1 MRKGGKRKLCLIL
14 LCLAIAPPAMAEE
27 QSTIQLDD
35 VVVTATRTEKDA
47 ASAPASVTV
56 ITRTDIE
63 KRGAR
68 SLDDAIRGVVGGYS
82 NRNIGGGMMDSLAGG
97 AMTLRGV
104 PRANK
109 TLIMVDGVII
119 NDSYSGSQRSILGIT
134 PEQVDRVE
142 IVKGPFSSLYGGY
155 AVGGVVNVMTRM
167 PEKREF
173 TFKTG
178 YGSSWD
184 RGQAPDDVKTVYI
197 SGGDKIGD
205 KASVLL
211 SYGYKGTNGYATDL
225 NVQSSMPT
233 AGLTG
238 WSETTDYKGDT
249 RYLIG
254 DRGDKTWWDDN
265 FTIKAGYDF
274 TDTTRLNLSL
284 TNFRFEYDFDEPHT
298 YLKDASGNPVYGY
311 ASVSEGSYV
320 GLGGRSAHEDRRY
333 AANFETELGRFN
345 IKATFGYIDRPK
357 YYYTTPSSSGATL
370 SGGPGKISSTVA
382 ANYNADLAVSVPLG
396 ERQTFILG
404 GAYKYGEAEK
414 IDHTL
419 TNWKD
424 EDSKTDMTF
433 HADGKDRTWSVF
445 IQDEIGIFDNLTAYL
460 GFRQDWW
467 ETFDGY
473 ANYVG
478 EAGYPTT
485 YPSRS
490 ANAFSPKAALVYQPF
505 ETTTLRSSIG
515 KSFRPPSIYELYSV
529 WIYRGVTTMSGPDL
543 EPEYTTSW
551 DVGIEQ
557 RLWPG
562 AQFTAT
568 YFKNDMDDLIYNQT
582 QSETLVERVNV
593 GKAESKGVE
602 LEIEQRFEDLRL
614 FANFTYTDSQVT
626 ENDAD
631 PALVGKKLVQVPE
644 KMFNIGGDYAFG
656 PFTASLI
663 GRYVS
668 KRYRYDDNRDE
679 AEGVYTSYD
688 PYFVTDAR
696 IACKVTSFAE
706 LSLSVDNIFDED
718 YYSYY
723 KAPGRSWF
731 TALSLTY

>member
-1 MRKGGKRKLCLIL
+1 LNWKKQIGLIL
-14 LCLAIAPPAMAEE
+14 LYVAIPSLAIGEE
-27 QSTIQLDD
+27 KPTVLLED

-56 ITRTDIE
+56 ITQEDIQ

-68 SLDDAIRGVVGGYS
+68 SLDDAISGVAGGYS
-82 NRNIGGGMMDSLAGG
+82 NRNITGGMMDSLAGG
-97 AMTLRGV
+97 AMTLRGI

-109 TLIMVDGVII
+109 TLFMVDGVII
-119 NDSYSGSQRSILGIT
+119 NDSYSGSQRSALGIS
-134 PEQVDRVE
+134 PQQVDRVE

-167 PEKREF
+167 PEEREL
-173 TFKTG
+173 TLKTG

-184 RGQAPDDVKTVYI
+184 RGEAPDDVKTVYV

-211 SYGYKGTNGYATDL
+211 SYGYKGTNGYPTDL
-225 NVQSSMPT
+225 NVQSSLPT
-233 AGLTG
+233 AGITG

-265 FTIKAGYDF
+265 FTVKASYDF
-274 TDTTRLNLSL
+274 TETTKLNLSF
-284 TNFRFEYDFDEPHT
+284 TNFRFEYDFDDPHT
-298 YLKDASGNPVYGY
+298 HLKDASGNPVYDYG
-311 ASVSEGSYV
+311 SVSEGSYL

-333 AANFETELGRFN
+333 AANIETELGRFD

-357 YYYTTPSSSGATL
+357 YYYMTPSSSSATL

-382 ANYNADLAVSVPLG
+382 ANYNADLAVTFPLG
-396 ERQTFILG
+396 ERQIITLG
-404 GAYKYGEAEK
+404 GAYAYGEAEK
-414 IDHTL
+414 IDHNL
-419 TNWKD
+419 TNWND

-433 HADGKDRTWSVF
+433 YADGKDRTWSVF
-445 IQDEIGIFDNLTAYL
+445 VQEEIGIVDSLTAYL

-467 ETFDGY
+467 ETYDGC
-473 ANYVG
+473 ANYAG

-490 ANAFSPKAALVYQPF
+490 ADAFSPKAALVYQPF
-505 ETTTLRSSIG
+505 ATTTLRSSIG

-529 WIYRGVTTMSGPDL
+529 WIYRGQTTMSGPDL
-543 EPEYTTSW
+543 EPEHTTSW
-551 DVGIEQ
+551 DAGIEQ

-562 AQFTAT
+562 AKFTAT
-568 YFKNDMDDLIYNQT
+568 YFENYMKDLIYNQT

-593 GKAESKGVE
+593 GEAESKGVE

-614 FANFTYTDSQVT
+614 FANFTYTDSEVT

-631 PALVGKKLVQVPE
+631 PTLVGKELVQVPQ
-644 KMFNIGGDYAFG
+644 KMFNIGGDYVYG
-656 PFTASLI
+656 PFSASLI

-668 KRYRYDDNRDE
+668 KRYRYDDNRDT

-696 IACKVTSFAE
+696 FAYKITSFAE
-706 LSLSVDNIFDED
+706 LSLSVDNMFDED

-731 TALSLTY
+731 AELSFSY